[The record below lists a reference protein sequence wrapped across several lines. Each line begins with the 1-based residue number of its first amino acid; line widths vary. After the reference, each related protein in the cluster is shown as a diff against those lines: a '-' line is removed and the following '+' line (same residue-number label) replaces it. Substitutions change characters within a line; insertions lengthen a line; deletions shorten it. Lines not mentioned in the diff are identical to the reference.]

1 MEPLRSFPGIIIL
14 GLASRLE
21 LPVLI
26 NLWGNPPMRWFR
38 ILFVVALLGLFGCSS
53 ATGPQYP
60 QPGED
65 DGTDP
70 DPDTQGFVLP
80 EVQTFFG

>member
-1 MEPLRSFPGIIIL
+1 
-14 GLASRLE
+14 
-21 LPVLI
+21 
-26 NLWGNPPMRWFR
+26 MRWFR
-38 ILFVVALLGLFGCSS
+38 ILIAVALLGLFGCSS